1 MYVDKKQYPNG
12 FNLTSLKFQGQNGVD
27 PVIEIYDGSRSIS
40 TASLLQKVDYS
51 IWAYDYDI
59 ALNEQIYFA
68 PGSSFWVVAKF
79 PAGAKNP
86 LGAGKTSQDNVA
98 QYSFYSS
105 NNGVTWTQ
113 LTEVLKGSSFEAV
126 SDHLTW
132 AVQAIS
138 KNPDWSQVLNP
149 EPISGEV
156 RPGESQKVTLTN
168 DGQKLVNGTYN
179 FNIHVKSNEAKDS
192 KQKVALKMT
201 VNGYKPELH
210 SQQLVDFGNLLVGET
225 KTIDVELTNSG
236 YGVFGGEYGYMQ
248 APKNV
253 TSSSDQFDVSKG
265 AKNIAARSTGTL
277 PVTFK
282 PTKAGN
288 FTSNI
293 TLIDKNN
300 IKHTFVVRGV
310 ASATAN
316 LELNKSEFDLGDLKV
331 GGETKTAT
339 VTLKNTGEYPLQYV
353 FPKFS
358 SAKID
363 GSTTRVHKL
372 HTPVECERRR

>member
-1 MYVDKKQYPNG
+1 MPRSRRRVRLYVDKKQYPNG
-12 FNLTSLKFQGQNGVD
+12 FNLTSLKFLGQNGVD

-51 IWAYDYDI
+51 IWVYDYDI

-86 LGAGKTSQDNVA
+86 LGAGKTIQDNVA

-105 NNGVTWTQ
+105 NNGATWTQ

-192 KQKVALKMT
+192 KQKVAL
-201 VNGYKPELH
+201 
-210 SQQLVDFGNLLVGET
+210 LLPTSLMYLRVQRT
-225 KTIDVELTNSG
+225 LQPVL
-236 YGVFGGEYGYMQ
+236 Q
-248 APKNV
+248 AHC
-253 TSSSDQFDVSKG
+253 
-265 AKNIAARSTGTL
+265 R
-277 PVTFK
+277 
-282 PTKAGN
+282 
-288 FTSNI
+288 
-293 TLIDKNN
+293 
-300 IKHTFVVRGV
+300 
-310 ASATAN
+310 
-316 LELNKSEFDLGDLKV
+316 
-331 GGETKTAT
+331 
-339 VTLKNTGEYPLQYV
+339 
-353 FPKFS
+353 
-358 SAKID
+358 
-363 GSTTRVHKL
+363 
-372 HTPVECERRR
+372 

>member
-1 MYVDKKQYPNG
+1 MKLQLEIASLLQKSTLPDGSLQRKAKAKYVTTNEGPKVKLDKTSLSMTVDASKAPTASAAFNITNKGKGMLKYELTAATTKAIMSTKARAEKPSPGQVVPFSGTVAPTVAKSNAVATSDYLAKDWPSIMTFSKQLYSYIGESDTKLPNALAQYFYVDKKQYPNG

-86 LGAGKTSQDNVA
+86 LGAGKTSQNNVA

-105 NNGVTWTQ
+105 NNGATWTQ

-192 KQKVALKMT
+192 KQKVAL
-201 VNGYKPELH
+201 
-210 SQQLVDFGNLLVGET
+210 LLPTSLMYLRVQRT
-225 KTIDVELTNSG
+225 LQPVL
-236 YGVFGGEYGYMQ
+236 Q
-248 APKNV
+248 AHC
-253 TSSSDQFDVSKG
+253 
-265 AKNIAARSTGTL
+265 R
-277 PVTFK
+277 
-282 PTKAGN
+282 
-288 FTSNI
+288 
-293 TLIDKNN
+293 
-300 IKHTFVVRGV
+300 
-310 ASATAN
+310 
-316 LELNKSEFDLGDLKV
+316 
-331 GGETKTAT
+331 
-339 VTLKNTGEYPLQYV
+339 
-353 FPKFS
+353 
-358 SAKID
+358 
-363 GSTTRVHKL
+363 
-372 HTPVECERRR
+372 